1 MSPRIL
7 ALVAGFVLVSGCA
20 DSPYLLEHDVV
31 YTPPGWP
38 AALAAD
44 IYLPGNAGPRP
55 AVLLVHGGG
64 WESRERGDMDGI
76 AARLAARGFVVM
88 NASYRFAPAHRHPAQ
103 LHDLQQAL
111 RWLRSRAAHYAIDPL
126 RVGAFGYSSG
136 GHLVALLGTVS
147 TGDPLDQPYGGKET
161 RLQAVV
167 AGGAPL
173 DLRKFTGGRMVP
185 QFLGATGTENPALFA
200 AASPVVHV
208 TPDDPPMFLYHGGG
222 DTLVDV
228 AHAEDMKHALDRA
241 GVRAELR
248 IVPILGHIPT
258 FLLARGTENEA
269 MNFLESVLMPA
280 LNKK

>member
-1 MSPRIL
+1 MSLKLFPLVAFL
-7 ALVAGFVLVSGCA
+7 ALIGGC
-20 DSPYLLEHDVV
+20 SQPSHQVERDVV

-44 IYLPGNAGPRP
+44 IHVPGSEAPRP

-64 WESRERGDMDGI
+64 WERRHRGDMDGI

-88 NASYRFAPAHRHPAQ
+88 NVAYRFAPAHRFPAQ
-103 LHDLQQAL
+103 LHDLQQAV
-111 RWLRSRAAHYAIDPL
+111 RWLRASAARYGVDPA

-136 GHLVALLGTVS
+136 AHLAALLGTVS
-147 TGDPLDQPYGGKET
+147 DGDALDQPYGGKDT

-173 DLRKFTGGRMVP
+173 DLRKFTVGRMVP
-185 QFLGATGTENPALFA
+185 QFLGATQAGNPALFA
-200 AASPVVHV
+200 AASPIVHV

-228 AHAEDMKHALDRA
+228 SHAEDMKRALDQA

-248 IVPILGHIPT
+248 ILPLLGHIPT
-258 FLLARGTENEA
+258 FLLARGTHNEA
-269 MNFLESVLMPA
+269 MEFLAAILATKPKSR
-280 LNKK
+280 